1 MESYF
6 GRVANVFRMVRTKV
20 PSGCDMVNPFLKAL
34 CFLANVHVFKSPL
47 RKEES
52 KSHRALVACRHKKH
66 AEKKK
71 ASNNSSNVQRGR
83 SLNITDP
90 PFTMSQPG
98 GLGVHPAK
106 STHRVGDGRRGS
118 GNLRRFLRCR

>member
-47 RKEES
+47 RKEEF
-52 KSHRALVACRHKKH
+52 KLHRALVACRHKKH
-66 AEKKK
+66 AERKK
-71 ASNNSSNVQRGR
+71 ASNNNREGGEGLPRTQEHVTHTSS
-83 SLNITDP
+83 IP
-90 PFTMSQPG
+90 
-98 GLGVHPAK
+98 
-106 STHRVGDGRRGS
+106 
-118 GNLRRFLRCR
+118 LRTNFDVLWHTPDTVCM